1 MKLLR
6 LVNNVMIYPY
16 NKSDLQKDFPNTSFP
31 ESLTSITLLE
41 FDVHQVN
48 YTTKP
53 DEPLKKVYESEPSL
67 INGEYFEDWI
77 VEDCTEEE
85 IQIRT
90 NRQWE
95 DIRVMR
101 NQYLSECDWTQLSD
115 SPLSEIKKSEWN
127 IYRQEL
133 RDIPTQADPFN
144 IIWPI
149 KPQ

>member
-1 MKLLR
+1 
-6 LVNNVMIYPY
+6 MIYPY
-16 NKSDLQKDFPNTSFP
+16 SESDLRKDFPNTSFP
-31 ESLTSITLLE
+31 QSLTSSTLLE
-41 FDVHQVN
+41 FGVHQVN

-53 DEPLKKVYESEPSL
+53 YEPLKKVYEGEPSL

-90 NRQWE
+90 DRQWE

-101 NQYLSECDWTQLSD
+101 NQYLSQSDWTQLPD
-115 SPLSEIKKSEWN
+115 SPLTTEEKSEWVT
-127 IYRQEL
+127 YRQEL
-133 RDIPTQADPFN
+133 RDITLQQDPFN
-144 IIWPI
+144 IIWPT